1 MPSYLTGREMGV
13 FVCTFLIGAGILF
26 FAAGV
31 WIQWSER
38 RFVRTAVPVSIEIT
52 GLVENRDADG
62 NTFSPVFRINE
73 GDFVGRTRKS
83 SYGSSTPIHS
93 LGERSSGFFNPE
105 TGRIESLKSSRA
117 GRTFGVLF
125 MIFGL
130 IFTGL
135 SLYSLDTELSKLSAP
150 LSR

>member
-1 MPSYLTGREMGV
+1 MGV

-93 LGERSSGFFNPE
+93 LGERSSGSTSSPTLSTTRFFMVPNMSVV
-105 TGRIESLKSSRA
+105 ICISLTR
-117 GRTFGVLF
+117 
-125 MIFGL
+125 
-130 IFTGL
+130 
-135 SLYSLDTELSKLSAP
+135 
-150 LSR
+150 